1 MPLLWSVNH
10 GAKIVRLRLVEP
22 LAFDD
27 WFTTIERI
35 ANDTS
40 IDRRYRILIDRT
52 GTTALT
58 DDFAQQM
65 ALYFTRRQSLFAQR
79 RIAILTSPAVVP
91 AIIPVQAVLNGRV
104 GAQSRVFTAIDD
116 AHAWLV
122 ECDDRFGPIP
132 W

>member
-1 MPLLWSVNH
+1 MGPRSSDRGWSN
-10 GAKIVRLRLVEP
+10 R

-40 IDRRYRILIDRT
+40 IDRRYRILIDRP

-65 ALYFTRRQSLFAQR
+65 A
-79 RIAILTSPAVVP
+79 V
-91 AIIPVQAVLNGRV
+91 
-104 GAQSRVFTAIDD
+104 
-116 AHAWLV
+116 
-122 ECDDRFGPIP
+122 
-132 W
+132 

>member
-35 ANDTS
+35 ANVTS
-40 IDRRYRILIDRT
+40 IDRRYRILIDRP

-65 ALYFTRRQSLFAQR
+65 AVYFTRRQRVVL
-79 RIAILTSPAVVP
+79 ILLCGGNKST
-91 AIIPVQAVLNGRV
+91 
-104 GAQSRVFTAIDD
+104 
-116 AHAWLV
+116 
-122 ECDDRFGPIP
+122 
-132 W
+132 